1 MTSQLNKIKT
11 IYVEKSDFI
20 ITVEMW
26 VRTFNVRTFNVRTF
40 NVRTFNVRAFNV
52 ITFNVR
58 TLNVRTLNVRTFNV
72 RTLKHQILFWSTP
85 ILCMYIQCCKTFCN
99 TDFFT
104 LNKPTNAHTYY
115 QHNFINTMSV

>member
-40 NVRTFNVRAFNV
+40 NV
-52 ITFNVR
+52 ITF
-58 TLNVRTLNVRTFNV
+58 NVRTFNV
-72 RTLKHQILFWSTP
+72 RTLMLEHL
-85 ILCMYIQCCKTFCN
+85 M
-99 TDFFT
+99 
-104 LNKPTNAHTYY
+104 
-115 QHNFINTMSV
+115 